1 MKAFIS
7 STQVSGVTAADVSV
21 GGVLTMSGQMHWQI
35 MLGPVTLFVQDH
47 SLDNIEQLGLLL
59 SDLARKAKQQSDAD
73 PSKCVIVN
81 QDTVVAVAGK

>member
-35 MLGPVTLFVQDH
+35 MLGPANA
-47 SLDNIEQLGLLL
+47 SLSIKIL
-59 SDLARKAKQQSDAD
+59 SWRWSRR
-73 PSKCVIVN
+73 SKSERT
-81 QDTVVAVAGK
+81 QR